1 MNMNK
6 IFKSM
11 LFLLAASTG
20 FALTSCSDDD
30 LPAADALFRPVIT
43 ETDNIEHGLDDNLSP
58 YMIVTWDKY
67 TDATEYVITA
77 EANDGTDTKS
87 ITTDSTACTFTNL
100 EYDKV
105 YNVSIRCVNSVTGLQ
120 SKDYTLT
127 TTTLDYPTKLV
138 TPSSLD
144 IIDVAA
150 RISWS
155 GIEYDSLQII
165 NDSNDSL
172 VVSVVL
178 TEEDNAAKSVI
189 VDGLDPKTTY
199 QARAYTNDQYLGK
212 KRFTTT
218 AEEKYDGAVIDL
230 RKMEMSED
238 EQWKWISAAH
248 LQELADSLP
257 NQDITIVFKGGT
269 HYRLAGTNL
278 PETTGTF
285 KFVTGLTLE
294 GNAIF
299 DCSGEFG
306 VANDVTVGGIILEK
320 INFLDYEGNKGES
333 NYGGHY
339 LINASTSGH
348 LENMTFK
355 SCQIKYKRGVIRA
368 RSTFML
374 DNLTFDDCI
383 LDSIGGYGIA
393 MAEDQ
398 ACILNVTMNNTTC
411 ANVQR
416 TFVNDQKSVAGDYL
430 ITNCTFV
437 YCVGASRNFDDV
449 TDCKSFTLKNCLF
462 GMPGE
467 TPQNTSTTFSGWN
480 SKCNPVPT
488 ADDCY
493 FTSDVEWKLGGD
505 GAPTAQFAGTAIG
518 TDTKGTFKDP
528 EHSDFTILN
537 TKELQN
543 VGDPRWY

>member
-1 MNMNK
+1 MKK
-6 IFKSM
+6 IFKPM
-11 LFLLAASTG
+11 LFLLAASTTV
-20 FALTSCSDDD
+20 ALTSCSDDD
-30 LPAADALFRPVIT
+30 LPAANALFRPVIT

-58 YMIVTWDKY
+58 YMIVTWDNY
-67 TDATEYVITA
+67 TDATEYVLTA
-77 EANDGTDTKS
+77 EANDGSDTQT
-87 ITTDSTACTFTNL
+87 ITTEETTCTFTNL
-100 EYDKV
+100 EYDKE
-105 YNVSIRCVNSVTGLQ
+105 YNVSIRCVNSITGLE

-127 TTTLDYPTKLV
+127 TTTLDYPTKLT
-138 TPSSLD
+138 TPGTLD
-144 IIDVAA
+144 VIDVAA

-155 GIEYDSLQII
+155 GIEYDSLQIVK
-165 NDSNDSL
+165 DSNDSL

-178 TEEDNAAKSVI
+178 TEEDNAAKNII
-189 VDGLDPKTTY
+189 VEGLDPKTTY
-199 QARAYTNDQYLGK
+199 QARAYVDDQYLGK

-238 EQWKWISAAH
+238 DQWKWISAAH

-257 NQDITIVFKGGT
+257 DQDITIVFKGGT

-278 PETTGTF
+278 PQTDGTF

-306 VANDVTVGGIILEK
+306 VPNEVEVGGIILEK
-320 INFLDYEGNKGES
+320 INFLDYEGNKGDA

-348 LENMTFK
+348 LKNMTFK
-355 SCQIKYKRGVIRA
+355 SCQIKYKRGIIRA

-383 LDSIGGYGIA
+383 IDSIGGYGIA
-393 MAEDQ
+393 MAEDN
-398 ACILNVTMNNTTC
+398 ACIYNMTMNNTTC
-411 ANVQR
+411 SNVQR
-416 TFVNDQKSVAGDYL
+416 TFVNDNKSDSGDYL

-437 YCVGASRNFDDV
+437 YSVAGSRNFDDV
-449 TDCKSFTLKNCLF
+449 VVAKSFALKNCLF
-462 GMPGE
+462 GIPGE
-467 TPQNTSTTFSGWN
+467 TPVSLSTTFAGWN

-493 FTSDVEWKLGGD
+493 FTSDVEWKTGSD
-505 GAPTAQFAGTAIG
+505 GTPTAQFAGTTIS

-528 EHSDFTILN
+528 EHGDFTILN

>member
-1 MNMNK
+1 MNMKK
-6 IFKSM
+6 IFKPM
-11 LFLLAASTG
+11 LFLLAVSTG
-20 FALTSCSDDD
+20 FVLTSCSDDD

-43 ETDNIEHGLDDNLSP
+43 ESDNIEHGLDNNLSP

-77 EANDGTDTKS
+77 EANDGSDTQS
-87 ITTDSTACTFTNL
+87 ITTDSTTCRFINL
-100 EYDKV
+100 QYDKE

-138 TPSSLD
+138 TPSTLD

-155 GIEYDSLQII
+155 DIAYDSLQIVK
-165 NDSNDSL
+165 DSNDSL
-172 VVSVVL
+172 VATVVL
-178 TEEDNAAKSVI
+178 TDEANEAQKII
-189 VDGLDPKTTY
+189 VEGLAPKTTY
-199 QARAYTNDQYLGK
+199 QARAYANDQYLGK

-218 AEEKYDGAVIDL
+218 AEESFDGAVVDL

-238 EQWKWISAAH
+238 DQWKWISADH
-248 LQELADSLP
+248 LQAIVDSLP
-257 NQDITIVFKGGT
+257 DQDVTIVLKGGV
-269 HYRLAGTNL
+269 HYRLQGTNL
-278 PETTGTF
+278 PETTGTI
-285 KFVTGLTLE
+285 KLVTGLTLE

-299 DCSGEFG
+299 DCTGEFG
-306 VANDVTVGGIILEK
+306 VANDLTVGGLVLEK
-320 INFLDYEGNKGES
+320 INFLDYEGNKATD

-339 LINASTSGH
+339 LVNASTSGH
-348 LENMTFK
+348 LEKMTFK
-355 SCQIKYKRGVIRA
+355 SCQIKYKRGIIRA
-368 RSTFML
+368 RSTFQL

-383 LDSIGGYGIA
+383 IDSIGGYGIA

-398 ACILNVTMNNTTC
+398 ACILNMTMNNTTC

-416 TFVNDQKSVAGDYL
+416 TFVNDQKSVAGDYT

-462 GMPGE
+462 GVTGE
-467 TPQNTSTTFSGWN
+467 TPANISETFSGWN

-488 ADDCY
+488 ADDCF
-493 FTSDVEWKLGGD
+493 FTSDVSWKLGGD
-505 GAPTAQFAGTAIG
+505 GAPTAQFAGTTIG

-528 EHSDFTILN
+528 EHSDFTIIN